1 MIMNSL
7 IDKKKKEKILKRI
20 HNREMPLCAL
30 PKPAPEEAMKTVE
43 EPKRS
48 LIDPGKKAMIL
59 QRIRDGRAP
68 MVRDKVPMAEGLMGR
83 TEDDDK
89 PTTKSYAAA

>member
-1 MIMNSL
+1 M
-7 IDKKKKEKILKRI
+7 EKILKRI
-20 HNREMPLCAL
+20 HNRETPLCAL

-43 EPKRS
+43 EPKMS
-48 LIDPGKKAMIL
+48 LVGARKKEEIL
-59 QRIRDGRAP
+59 KRIREGKAP
-68 MVRDKVPMAEGLMGR
+68 MVRDKMPMAEGLMGK